1 MTVRRR
7 QPSLSGTSARDA
19 IPPSGVVY
27 VRPDGPVP
35 GVPPQPVD
43 EPMIL
48 GFPAVVEGDDTGEPS
63 PGPDPWAEG
72 RAATAAGEFGLPVR
86 LVTLLRADP
95 VAGIALVLAGVA
107 ALGSLWL
114 PWWRGDAVTGQA
126 LVRRGLAAA
135 GSGSSA
141 LGRTVGLWEPPAIVL
156 GGMLL
161 LLLGVL
167 LFLPSRTHRVG
178 GLLALVIA
186 MGVAAAVLLQVAQVD
201 WNSDR
206 FGPGMWAAVVV
217 AALGIL
223 GALKAMLTAPRV
235 TLRISRPGD

>member
-1 MTVRRR
+1 
-7 QPSLSGTSARDA
+7 
-19 IPPSGVVY
+19 
-27 VRPDGPVP
+27 
-35 GVPPQPVD
+35 
-43 EPMIL
+43 
-48 GFPAVVEGDDTGEPS
+48 
-63 PGPDPWAEG
+63 
-72 RAATAAGEFGLPVR
+72 
-86 LVTLLRADP
+86 VTLRRADP
-95 VAGIALVLAGVA
+95 VAGIVLVLAGVA

-135 GSGSSA
+135 GSGSGA

-186 MGVAAAVLLQVAQVD
+186 TGVAAGALLQVAQAD
-201 WNSDR
+201 WNSAR
-206 FGPGMWAAVVV
+206 FGPGMWAAVIV

-235 TLRISRPGD
+235 TLRLSRPVD